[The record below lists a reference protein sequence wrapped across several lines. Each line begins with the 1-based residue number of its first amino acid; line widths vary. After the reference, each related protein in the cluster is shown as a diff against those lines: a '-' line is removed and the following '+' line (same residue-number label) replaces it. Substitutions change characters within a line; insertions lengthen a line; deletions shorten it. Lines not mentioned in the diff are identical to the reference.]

1 MKLQYHSNAL
11 LSTPTVTGNR
21 LGLGGWQIAISDD
34 ANVYCTAD
42 EAEEHAIGWASVAA
56 RLYEL
61 EDAARLYE
69 LEDAARLREIEDAR
83 DGVT

>member
-1 MKLQYHSNAL
+1 MKLQYSSWVS
-11 LSTPTVTGNR
+11 LSTPRVTGNR
-21 LGLGGWQIAISDD
+21 TGLSGWQIAISDD

-61 EDAARLYE
+61 EDAARL
-69 LEDAARLREIEDAR
+69 REIEDAR

>member
-1 MKLQYHSNAL
+1 MKLQYHSSAR

-21 LGLGGWQIAISDD
+21 LGLSGWQIAISDD